1 MLRFIID
8 MEKNKHGFKEMNVDY
23 SDANTPILIFN
34 KALVNQDYK
43 TAFKNIGK
51 ITYQNNSKN
60 LALFKSMLH
69 NMYELDKKY
78 GNTKE
83 QGSKIVSPL
92 KQEKKKLE
100 VNETLIEDYVNE
112 GRYDELYILLGDK
125 KHTKSL
131 NRLENTVY
139 KLIKIYKTVEKGFY
153 ERPNH
158 VYETNERDYLGTFFE
173 AIRCE
178 DIYTA
183 YGELACIYG
192 NVQNQKEFDIFEVI
206 LRDAVDKQEEIF
218 KNRQYKELENEV
230 LRDINNII
238 SNKDVLT
245 NEEIDQIYD
254 YLSKLQDGSVSEIID
269 IIADIT
275 SIIDLANNSQVDY
288 SYFADLS
295 KPETFRNE
303 SQQNTVMEELEYLK
317 NGDYANAFLHIKDID
332 SIRAS
337 KLEKNILRRLLM
349 ILNRSLNKTYEP
361 IIRKSPAGH
370 LANIKRFIKKYDF
383 YQAFNYIM
391 TNNLS
396 SDLLEDIFP
405 LIFESMTFT
414 LIMHEDLYKEFNE
427 AIKMGDMNK
436 ARIAMS
442 NYKEEMDKTSL
453 GDSEASQVKYEEMN
467 KKLKK

>member
-1 MLRFIID
+1 MYLW
-8 MEKNKHGFKEMNVDY
+8 
-23 SDANTPILIFN
+23 
-34 KALVNQDYK
+34 QC
-43 TAFKNIGK
+43 
-51 ITYQNNSKN
+51 SK
-60 LALFKSMLH
+60 S
-69 NMYELDKKY
+69 
-78 GNTKE
+78 
-83 QGSKIVSPL
+83 
-92 KQEKKKLE
+92 
-100 VNETLIEDYVNE
+100 
-112 GRYDELYILLGDK
+112 
-125 KHTKSL
+125 
-131 NRLENTVY
+131 
-139 KLIKIYKTVEKGFY
+139 
-153 ERPNH
+153 
-158 VYETNERDYLGTFFE
+158 
-173 AIRCE
+173 
-178 DIYTA
+178 
-183 YGELACIYG
+183 
-192 NVQNQKEFDIFEVI
+192 KEFDIFEVI
-206 LRDAVDKQEEIF
+206 LRDAVDKQEEIL

-275 SIIDLANNSQVDY
+275 STIDLANNSQVDY

-453 GDSEASQVKYEEMN
+453 GDSKLRKLSM
-467 KKLKK
+467 KK